1 MSNNKI
7 LPILSGLLLLSSC
20 SSKFDTEQEAIAA
33 CQAWASEEG
42 TYTINLLMPS
52 SSSNSYLTVLTEL
65 GKNYEDN
72 WFAASMTLANSF
84 GTDSDGV
91 YKIEL
96 YKRDCYNKA
105 ANFDG
110 VAEKF
115 SITGREN
122 KNFKTGEVFTLNAMD
137 YSKYAGGDYRFKPK
151 DLKKFANKVQDL
163 IVNRADYKDAKE
175 FEF

>member
-1 MSNNKI
+1 MSKNK
-7 LPILSGLLLLSSC
+7 LFPLLSGLLLLSSC

-33 CQAWASEEG
+33 CQEWAAQEG

-52 SSSNSYLTVLTEL
+52 SDSPAWMTVLSEL

-84 GTDSDGV
+84 GGDNQGV
-91 YKIEL
+91 YKVQL

-137 YSKYAGGDYRFKPK
+137 YSKFAGGDYRFKPK
-151 DLKKFANKVQDL
+151 DLKKFVNKVQDL
-163 IVNRADYKDAKE
+163 IVDRADYKDAKE

>member
-7 LPILSGLLLLSSC
+7 LPVLSGLLLLSSC

-33 CQAWASEEG
+33 CQAWASQEG
-42 TYTINLLMPS
+42 TYTINLLMPTS
-52 SSSNSYLTVLTEL
+52 DSGAWLTILQEL

-72 WFAASMTLANSF
+72 WFAASMTLSNSF
-84 GTDSDGV
+84 GTDNAGV
-91 YKIEL
+91 YKIDL

-105 ANFDG
+105 ANFTG
-110 VAEKF
+110 VADKF

-122 KNFKTGEVFTLNAMD
+122 KNFKTGGVYTLNAID
-137 YSKYAGGDYRFKPK
+137 YSKFAGGDYRFTPK
-151 DLKKFANKVQDL
+151 DLKKFVNKVQDL
-163 IVNRADYKDAKE
+163 IVKRADYKDAKE

>member
-1 MSNNKI
+1 MSNI
-7 LPILSGLLLLSSC
+7 RFLPLVSTFFLVAGC
-20 SSKFDTEQEAIAA
+20 SSRFDSESEAIAA
-33 CQAWASEEG
+33 CQEWAAQEG
-42 TYTINLLMPS
+42 TYTVNLLMPS
-52 SSSNSYLTVLTEL
+52 SSSSAWMTVLTEL

-72 WFAASMTLANSF
+72 WFSASMALGNSF
-84 GTDSDGV
+84 GSDSDGV
-91 YKIEL
+91 YKVEL

-110 VAEKF
+110 VADKF

-122 KNFKTGEVFTLNAMD
+122 KNFKTGEVFTLNSMD
-137 YSKYAGGDYRFKPK
+137 YSKFAGGEYRFKPK

-163 IVNRADYKDAKE
+163 IVKRADYKDAKE